1 MPIERQSVIIV
12 LEDAA
17 GRVALQLRDDKP
29 DISDPHQWGLFGGWI
44 EPALAEQPEAAGI
57 REIFEELGVT
67 IDAARLLY
75 IGIQVMHPNSQTFV
89 YRCIVD
95 GELDNAVLS
104 EGQAWRFIAAE
115 EITRLSP
122 PVARRHLDVLEW
134 YWERTK

>member
-29 DISDPHQWGLFGGWI
+29 NITDPNQWGLFGGWM
-44 EPALAEQPEAAGI
+44 ELTEQPAAAGI
-57 REIFEELGVT
+57 REIHEELGIT
-67 IDAARLLY
+67 IDGARLEY

-89 YRCIVD
+89 YRFRVN

-104 EGQAWRFIAAE
+104 EGQTWRFVAADEIALLA
-115 EITRLSP
+115 P
-122 PVARRHLDVLEW
+122 PMARRHLDVLEW
-134 YWERTK
+134 YWEQI